1 MLGIYCLNKSS
12 VIANEEFRHKS
23 EIAHLNFVVLSYM
36 LLVGWLDGCVLQ
48 LCYFV
53 LKIYSHLKI
62 IQLISP
68 DTPLDILF
76 YTKSPLLDLIWT
88 KVTRLEYIQNN
99 STLAITGPKTVASTE
114 ELYDEKGL
122 ESLDKKMVQETARLV

>member
-53 LKIYSHLKI
+53 HKIYSHLKI

-88 KVTRLEYIQNN
+88 KVTWYTIQ
-99 STLAITGPKTVASTE
+99 
-114 ELYDEKGL
+114 D
-122 ESLDKKMVQETARLV
+122 